1 MPHWLSDII
10 THPNTLFDAF
20 AIAGKTAIVY
30 LFLVFGLRLLGKR
43 QLGQMN
49 IYDLV
54 LIIVLA
60 NAVQNAM
67 VGNDSTL
74 VGGLIAAVT
83 LLLLNR
89 IFTFVVSR
97 SDKVE
102 KLMVGEP
109 MLIVND
115 GQILKERCTRE
126 AISREQIMAALREH
140 GIERLEDAHMCVLE
154 VDGSISVV
162 PAGSAVHKTNRHYKA
177 LRLS

>member
-1 MPHWLSDII
+1 MPHWMSDII
-10 THPNTLFDAF
+10 THPKSPAEAW
-20 AIAGKTAIVY
+20 AIAGNTAVIYFCLV
-30 LFLVFGLRLLGKR
+30 LGLRVFGKR
-43 QLGQMN
+43 ELGQMN

-67 VGNDSTL
+67 VGPDTSL
-74 VGGLIAAVT
+74 LGGLIAAAT
-83 LLLLNR
+83 LLVLNR
-89 IFTFVVSR
+89 IFTFVMAR
-97 SDKVE
+97 SDKLE
-102 KLMVGEP
+102 KFMVGEP

-115 GQILKERCTRE
+115 GEILKDRCAREGITRE
-126 AISREQIMAALREH
+126 QVMAALREH

-162 PAGSAVHKTNRHYKA
+162 PSGSAVHKTNRHFKA

>member
-1 MPHWLSDII
+1 MPHWMADII
-10 THPNTLFDAF
+10 THPNSAAEAW

-30 LFLVFGLRLLGKR
+30 FALVIGLRLLDKR
-43 QLGQMN
+43 ELGQMN

-67 VGNDSTL
+67 VGNDSSL
-74 VGGLIAAVT
+74 VGGLIAAAT
-83 LLLLNR
+83 LLLVNR
-89 IFTFVVSR
+89 LFTLIMSR
-97 SDKVE
+97 SDKLE
-102 KLMVGEP
+102 KFMVGEP

-115 GQILKERCTRE
+115 GVILADRCSRE
-126 AISREQIMAALREH
+126 GITHEQIMAALREH
-140 GIERLEDAHMCVLE
+140 GIEKLDDAHICVLE

-162 PAGSAVHKTNRHYKA
+162 PSASAVHRTKRHYKA